1 MQEAANR
8 QRQVE
13 LEEAAKRIK
22 AQEDE
27 RKAREEE
34 SKKANAKFKVEVI

>member
-1 MQEAANR
+1 LKEMQEAANR
-8 QRQVE
+8 QRQLE

-27 RKAREEE
+27 RRRA
-34 SKKANAKFKVEVI
+34 AA